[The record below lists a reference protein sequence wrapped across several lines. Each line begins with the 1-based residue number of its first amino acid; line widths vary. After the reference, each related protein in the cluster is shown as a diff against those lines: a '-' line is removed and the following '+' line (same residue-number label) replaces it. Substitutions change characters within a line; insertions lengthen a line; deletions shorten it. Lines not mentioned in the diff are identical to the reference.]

1 MFKNIKTYHLIL
13 TLQTILGIIFIFS
26 GITKA
31 IDITKFAEALA
42 NFRLLNDNLINVI
55 KYALP
60 IIEIL
65 LGIFIIFNFYSSLPS
80 SIASLVLSFFTALI
94 VAKLFEGE
102 QISCGCFGA
111 LSSDRLDILSV
122 VRNLILILIG
132 IIVSAYY
139 GIINDETKKEL
150 LNRKNK
156 LFQKNIIKFLN
167 VIFIA
172 NILFFLTTQ
181 NLIFALQN
189 NGLKSRLALLI
200 DDYDTLKKNEIV
212 KPFEVYT
219 VENKKVYIK
228 YQPNLNKNT
237 LIFLLKPFC
246 SSCKLNLPNWI
257 KLFNLIDTSKTRI
270 FPISVGELEN
280 TVKYVS
286 DNSIP
291 FHVYFTN
298 SDDFLLD
305 YKAFLTPQTI
315 LIDHNGK
322 VINLW
327 KGILNK
333 KIINDVLQNHKGDI
347 K

>member
-13 TLQTILGIIFIFS
+13 TLQTILGTIFIFS

-55 KYALP
+55 KYTLP

-172 NILFFLTTQ
+172 NILFF
-181 NLIFALQN
+181 
-189 NGLKSRLALLI
+189 
-200 DDYDTLKKNEIV
+200 
-212 KPFEVYT
+212 
-219 VENKKVYIK
+219 
-228 YQPNLNKNT
+228 
-237 LIFLLKPFC
+237 
-246 SSCKLNLPNWI
+246 
-257 KLFNLIDTSKTRI
+257 
-270 FPISVGELEN
+270 
-280 TVKYVS
+280 
-286 DNSIP
+286 
-291 FHVYFTN
+291 
-298 SDDFLLD
+298 
-305 YKAFLTPQTI
+305 
-315 LIDHNGK
+315 
-322 VINLW
+322 
-327 KGILNK
+327 
-333 KIINDVLQNHKGDI
+333 
-347 K
+347 